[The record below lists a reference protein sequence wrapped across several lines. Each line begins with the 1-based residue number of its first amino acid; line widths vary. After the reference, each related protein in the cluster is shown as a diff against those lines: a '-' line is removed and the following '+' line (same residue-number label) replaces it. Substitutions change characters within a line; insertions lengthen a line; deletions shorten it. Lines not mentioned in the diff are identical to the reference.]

1 MFANVIPS
9 VPVSDRPVCALAV
22 DAEEDFDW
30 DQPVPFTDYST
41 KCMKNIRALQEVVGA
56 YGIVPTYLLTY
67 PVLEDEDV
75 VHILRRQLRN
85 GQCEVGVQL
94 HPWVNPPFDAGDEK
108 GGEDGK
114 GGHATS
120 FSGNLPPGL
129 EERKLVQL
137 MRRFTERF
145 GIEPRIYRAGRYG
158 LGRGTTALLEK
169 HGFTIDASMA
179 PRTTA
184 TDEGGPDYG
193 SRDYQVFWFGQHRRL
208 LEVPL
213 CRSVVGWGGRLAA
226 PAYRALARPGLTRL
240 HVPGIVTRLR
250 FAERITLSPEGNDVR
265 AMLRLVRHLR
275 ARGQTIFV
283 LSFHSSSLDV
293 GRSPYV
299 RTKAELHGFYDRL
312 SAVLDTLATTM
323 GFEFASLAQL
333 PARLREPRA

>member
-1 MFANVIPS
+1 MFANVVPS
-9 VPVSDRPVCALAV
+9 VPVSNRPVCALAV

-41 KCMKNIRALQEVVGA
+41 RCMKNVRVLQEIVGA
-56 YGIVPTYLLTY
+56 YGVVPTYLLTY

-75 VHILRRQLRN
+75 VHILRRQLRR
-85 GQCEVGVQL
+85 GECEVGVQL
-94 HPWVNPPFDAGDEK
+94 HPWVNPPFEPEDARS
-108 GGEDGK
+108 
-114 GGHATS
+114 GHATS

-129 EERKLVQL
+129 EERKLVRLKQ
-137 MRRFTERF
+137 RFIERF

-158 LGRGTTALLEK
+158 LGRGTAALLEK
-169 HGFTIDASMA
+169 HGFAIDASMA

-184 TDEGGPDYG
+184 ADEGGPDYG
-193 SRDYQVFWFGQHRRL
+193 GQDYQVFWFGERRRL

-226 PAYRALARPGLTRL
+226 PAYRALATPGLTRL

-275 ARGQTIFV
+275 GRGQTVFV

-299 RTKAELHGFYDRL
+299 RTRAELHAFYDRL
-312 SAVLDTLATTM
+312 SAVLHAMAATM

-333 PARLREPRA
+333 PARLREASV

>member
-1 MFANVIPS
+1 MFAKIIPS
-9 VPVSDRPVCALAV
+9 VPLSDRPVCALAV

-56 YGIVPTYLLTY
+56 YGVVPTYLLTY

-75 VHILRRQLRN
+75 VHILRRQLRR
-85 GQCEVGVQL
+85 GECEVGVQL
-94 HPWVNPPFDAGDEK
+94 HPWVNPPFEPEHAE
-108 GGEDGK
+108 

-129 EERKLVQL
+129 EERKLVRLKQ
-137 MRRFTERF
+137 RFTERF
-145 GIEPRIYRAGRYG
+145 GAEPRIYRAGRYG
-158 LGRGTTALLEK
+158 LGRETTALLEK
-169 HGFTIDASMA
+169 HGFAIDASMA

-193 SRDYQVFWFGQHRRL
+193 GQDYQVFWFGQHRRL

-226 PAYRALARPGLTRL
+226 PAYRALATPALTRL
-240 HVPGIVTRLR
+240 RVPGILTRLR

-275 ARGQTIFV
+275 AQGQTIFV

-299 RTKAELHGFYDRL
+299 RTRAELHGFYDRL
-312 SAVLDTLATTM
+312 SAVLHALATTM
-323 GFEFASLAQL
+323 GFEFASLSQL
-333 PARLREPRA
+333 PARLQAPQA

>member
-1 MFANVIPS
+1 MFAKVTPSIPL
-9 VPVSDRPVCALAV
+9 SDRPVCALAV

-56 YGIVPTYLLTY
+56 YGVVPTYLLTY

-75 VHILRRQLRN
+75 VHILRRQLRR
-85 GQCEVGVQL
+85 GECEVGVQL
-94 HPWVNPPFDAGDEK
+94 HPWVNPPFEAEVAH
-108 GGEDGK
+108 

-137 MRRFTERF
+137 KQRFTERF
-145 GIEPRIYRAGRYG
+145 AIEPRIYRAGRYG
-158 LGRGTTALLEK
+158 LGRETTALLEK
-169 HGFTIDASMA
+169 HGFAIDASMA

-193 SRDYQVFWFGQHRRL
+193 SQDYQVFWFGQQRRL

-226 PAYRALARPGLTRL
+226 PAYRALATPALTRL
-240 HVPGIVTRLR
+240 RVPGILTRLR

-275 ARGQTIFV
+275 RRGQTLFV

-299 RTKAELHGFYDRL
+299 RSRAELHAFYDRL
-312 SAVLDTLATTM
+312 SAVLHAMATTM
-323 GFEFASLAQL
+323 GFEFASLSQL
-333 PARLREPRA
+333 PARLQAPQA